1 MTSNPPAARLLVVD
15 DDRVVT
21 ELVCHLLETVGYAP
35 RAADS
40 AAQALELL
48 EAEPFELV
56 LLDVRLPDQD
66 GFSLCRELKSR
77 PEFQDLPV
85 IFMTGLAS
93 EEETLRGFDAG
104 GVDYVV
110 KPFDVRVLLARVKTH
125 TTVTRL
131 ARDLRLSLAARNR
144 SLYLAQERILKLDS
158 EMLLAEDRERRR
170 LAEQLHDTTIQQLVL
185 ARILLDNLETAPG
198 PEGLNRLR
206 ETLDL
211 SLVQLRTLVFELSP
225 PGLHHEGLG
234 PALRWLGE
242 RLGACWG
249 LSYGYRLDGE
259 PAPLREDLRLILFQ
273 AARELM
279 NNVGRH
285 ARARSVEVVL
295 AFSPQRLRLTVSDDG
310 VGVDAAKARGE
321 THVGGGFGLPSLHAR
336 LELIGGSL
344 ELKRREGGGTT
355 AVISVPLDPAPL
367 DAAAASS

>member
-1 MTSNPPAARLLVVD
+1 MTSDPPAARLLVVD

-21 ELVCHLLETVGYAP
+21 ELVCHLLQTVGYVP
-35 RAADS
+35 RAAAS

-48 EAEPFELV
+48 DAEPFDLV

-93 EEETLRGFDAG
+93 EDETLRGFDAG
-104 GVDYVV
+104 GVDYVA

-125 TTVTRL
+125 TTLTRL
-131 ARDLRLSLAARNR
+131 ARDLRLTLDARNR
-144 SLYLAQERILKLDS
+144 SLYLAQERIVKLDS
-158 EMLLAEDRERRR
+158 QMLLAEERERRR

-185 ARILLDNLETAPG
+185 ARILLDNMESTSG
-198 PEGLNRLR
+198 PEDLNRLR

-211 SLVQLRTLVFELSP
+211 SLVQLRTLVFELNP
-225 PGLHHEGLG
+225 PGLHQQGLG

-249 LSYGYRLDGE
+249 LPFGYQQDGE
-259 PAPLREDLRLILFQ
+259 PLPLREDLRLILFQ

-285 ARARSVEVVL
+285 ARARSAEVAL
-295 AFSPQRLRLTVSDDG
+295 AFFSQRLRLTVSDDG
-310 VGVDAAKARGE
+310 VGIGGPNATRE
-321 THVGGGFGLPSLHAR
+321 TRAGGGFGLPSLHAR

-344 ELKRREGGGTT
+344 ELKHREGGGTL
-355 AVISVPLDPAPL
+355 AVISVPLDPASL
-367 DAAAASS
+367 DAAVR